1 MTEAAERLAQIDQRL
16 TELAAEKDSLI
27 AERMALSVP
36 VGPVAA
42 YYPPPSTPV
51 HGLSAPGRAEASPRS
66 VQNTLLTLG
75 ALLLVGAVLVFAAV
89 TYRQLGVA
97 GRAVVLLM
105 LTGATVPAARVL
117 SRRGLGASA
126 EAVASIGLALGV
138 VDAYALRRAG
148 WGDGVDGST
157 YAAVAGAVLAA
168 LSGTWLWVDPR
179 KATGI
184 GTVLLAQAP
193 VLFGTEADGVA
204 LALLGAVDVAV
215 ALFLT
220 QPLPA
225 VRRTAAV
232 VGALVLT
239 VGSARSWFYVLDGY
253 RAETLGL
260 VVAAASLAVVGWRR
274 SGGRDLEDCSCWR
287 CLPRPSPLPS
297 QSAVGTARAWRPAL
311 LLSADSAWC

>member
-36 VGPVAA
+36 VAPVAT

-51 HGLSAPGRAEASPRS
+51 YGLSAPKRAEASPRS

-105 LTGATVPAARVL
+105 LTGATVPAAQVL

-126 EAVASIGLALGV
+126 EAVTSIGLALGV

-157 YAAVAGAVLAA
+157 YAAVSGAVLAG
-168 LSGTWLWVDPR
+168 LSGTWLWIDPR
-179 KATGI
+179 KATHKLQADQI
-184 GTVLLAQAP
+184 ERLCEAIHFTLAEAIK
-193 VLFGTEADGVA
+193 FGSSLKLTFDNP
-204 LALLGAVDVAV
+204 DSKD
-215 ALFLT
+215 ALFYYGLSDET
-220 QPLPA
+220 N
-225 VRRTAAV
+225 AV
-232 VGALVLT
+232 VHEKFAVYDRAGEPCRACGTPIKRIVQA
-239 VGSARSWFYVLDGY
+239 ARSTFL
-253 RAETLGL
+253 
-260 VVAAASLAVVGWRR
+260 
-274 SGGRDLEDCSCWR
+274 C
-287 CLPRPSPLPS
+287 
-297 QSAVGTARAWRPAL
+297 PA
-311 LLSADSAWC
+311 CQRKT